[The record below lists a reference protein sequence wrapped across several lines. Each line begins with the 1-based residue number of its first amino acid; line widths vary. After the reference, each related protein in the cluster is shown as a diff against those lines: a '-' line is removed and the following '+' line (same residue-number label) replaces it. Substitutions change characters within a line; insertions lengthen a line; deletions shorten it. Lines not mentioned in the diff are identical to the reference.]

1 MKRLARGELEGQV
14 MAVLW
19 DADAWLTP
27 ADVQDAITTPRRQL
41 AYTTVMTILVRLHE
55 KGMVQRQQS
64 GRAFAYRPTE
74 SRDEYAAERMR
85 EMLDASGDRMQ
96 TLARFVDA
104 MSTSE
109 AAELRRAMG
118 RRTKR

>member
-1 MKRLARGELEGQV
+1 MD
-14 MAVLW
+14 VLW
-19 DADAWLTP
+19 DADGWLTP
-27 ADVQDAITTPRRQL
+27 SDVNDVISTPHRKL

-55 KGMVQRQQS
+55 KGMVQRRQS
-64 GRAFAYRPTE
+64 GRAFAYRPME